1 MNEQVALDFDRQ
13 KNPAEHD
20 LAERKQM
27 LEAAEQ
33 GFEQTAWKD
42 AWERRM
48 AAEDVAE
55 GVFQSGYRRIEIAE
69 AAAQYKLSDAFIEKL
84 KEERV
89 EHLEER
95 GTSPGRW
102 SSGGMTS
109 RRCRGWW
116 SRATAPFR
124 GMAISQRSS
133 HPHAPGCS
141 LSRVLPFQ
149 VAPVWHVNDRVR
161 QTWKGWELFPARWG
175 C

>member
-1 MNEQVALDFDRQ
+1 MW

-33 GFEQTAWKD
+33 GFDQTAWKD

-55 GVFQSGYRRIEIAE
+55 RVFQSRYRGIEIAE

-89 EHLEER
+89 EHLQER
-95 GTSPGRW
+95 GTSLGRW
-102 SSGGMTS
+102 SSG
-109 RRCRGWW
+109 
-116 SRATAPFR
+116 
-124 GMAISQRSS
+124 
-133 HPHAPGCS
+133 
-141 LSRVLPFQ
+141 
-149 VAPVWHVNDRVR
+149 
-161 QTWKGWELFPARWG
+161 
-175 C
+175 